1 MVAWRYLPNRESGS
15 DVPKATA
22 AMHGPPPS
30 DAATVAV
37 LSNHIDNASDLEK
50 RLFDEE
56 VAILEAQSTVKTFI
70 DVIANRRVKQRLRE
84 R

>member
-1 MVAWRYLPNRESGS
+1 
-15 DVPKATA
+15 
-22 AMHGPPPS
+22 MHEPPPP

-37 LSNHIDNASDLEK
+37 LSNNIDNASGLEK

>member
-1 MVAWRYLPNRESGS
+1 M
-15 DVPKATA
+15 PKATA
-22 AMHGPPPS
+22 AMHGPPPA
-30 DAATVAV
+30 DAATVAD
-37 LSNHIDNASDLEK
+37 LSNHIDDASDLEK